1 MKTNIKVTTKN
12 IKLGIKT
19 EPSKCP
25 IANSLK
31 DKFKHLSHVRVLP
44 DIVSIT
50 ILRNKKPV
58 YYNAKTPEHARTF
71 IKRFDDG
78 SFVKPIN
85 VSLNFK
91 KAEFTLA

>member
-12 IKLGIKT
+12 INSGIKT

-31 DKFKHLSHVRVLP
+31 DKFKHLTHVRVLP
-44 DIVSIT
+44 DIVTIT
-50 ILRNKKPV
+50 VLKNKKPV
-58 YYNAKTPEHARTF
+58 SYNAKTPEHARTF

-78 SFVKPIN
+78 SLVKPIN
-85 VSLNFK
+85 VNFNFK